1 MSIFISNSLERSKG
15 RYMRVYQQE
24 VGKKKRIQVPNEMLK
39 MFLQEAVG
47 I

>member
-1 MSIFISNSLERSKG
+1 MSIFISNSLERRKG
-15 RYMRVYQQE
+15 HCMRVYQQE
-24 VGKKKRIQVPNEMLK
+24 AGRKKRIQAPNEMLK